1 MKLARATILSC
12 NLYNMPLRRLFSTE
26 ISRNTSKKSY
36 LSPVQRQ
43 TIITK
48 FNASVLVQELA
59 DKFERSV

>member
-1 MKLARATILSC
+1 
-12 NLYNMPLRRLFSTE
+12 LFSTE

-36 LSPVQRQ
+36 LLPVQRQ

-59 DKFERSV
+59 DKFKRSV